1 MLTNSEHK
9 VGSLTLIRTTEL
21 FKMND
26 IHSPNG
32 NIMQT
37 NNAPWIC
44 LEDGEDD
51 YVIERFELRVR
62 GRKPLIL
69 NNPTYSKLMFV
80 TQQYLHLS
88 KTATEQ
94 LIRTTILNSPDPL
107 TADEHMRLVR
117 VLEKSLNLKHKENEQ
132 L

>member
-1 MLTNSEHK
+1 
-9 VGSLTLIRTTEL
+9 
-21 FKMND
+21 
-26 IHSPNG
+26 
-32 NIMQT
+32 MQT